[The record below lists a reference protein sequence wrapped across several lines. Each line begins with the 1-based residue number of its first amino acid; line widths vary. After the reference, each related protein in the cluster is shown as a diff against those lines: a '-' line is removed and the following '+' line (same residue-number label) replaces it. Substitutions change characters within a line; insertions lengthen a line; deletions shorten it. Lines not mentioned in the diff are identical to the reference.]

1 MPSINSCINNQLYVG
16 NNYLN
21 EVSMLVLF
29 DVSFLNGSNYYK
41 FMQFKDST
49 FLFGAKEIKP
59 KIKYRRG
66 ILVSLSSDS

>member
-1 MPSINSCINNQLYVG
+1 
-16 NNYLN
+16 
-21 EVSMLVLF
+21 MLVLF